1 MINERNLDD
10 LKITL
15 NNLKKSIKEV
25 EDVVDRIECPRDW
38 SQSIYTSTVNLD
50 NEVRE
55 TYDLYENVKET
66 SIYDSGSGATET
78 SLVMNEDEMNN
89 LQLKFDFDEENLK
102 LQEVEDEVK
111 NVVQFPF
118 PNQYR
123 P

>member
-1 MINERNLDD
+1 MINERNLGD

>member
-1 MINERNLDD
+1 M
-10 LKITL
+10 
-15 NNLKKSIKEV
+15 
-25 EDVVDRIECPRDW
+25 VDRIECPRDW
-38 SQSIYTSTVNLD
+38 SQSIYTTTVNLD

-78 SLVMNEDEMNN
+78 SLVMNEDEMND
-89 LQLKFDFDEENLK
+89 LQFKFDFDEENL
-102 LQEVEDEVK
+102 QSHEIEDEVK

-118 PNQYR
+118 PKQNR

>member
-15 NNLKKSIKEV
+15 NGLKKSIKEL
-25 EDVVDRIECPRDW
+25 EKVVDRIECPRDW
-38 SQSIYTSTVNLD
+38 SQSIYTTTVNLD

-66 SIYDSGSGATET
+66 SIYDSGSGATGT
-78 SLVMNEDEMNN
+78 SLVMNEDEMND
-89 LQLKFDFDEENLK
+89 LQFKFDFDEENL
-102 LQEVEDEVK
+102 QSHEIEDEVK

-118 PNQYR
+118 PKQNR